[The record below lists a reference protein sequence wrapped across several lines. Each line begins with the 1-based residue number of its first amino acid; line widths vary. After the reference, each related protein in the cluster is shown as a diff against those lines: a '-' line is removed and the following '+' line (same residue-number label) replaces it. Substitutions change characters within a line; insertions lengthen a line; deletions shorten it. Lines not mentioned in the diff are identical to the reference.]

1 MDEQAKKVA
10 ELEAKIAE
18 MISGK
23 IGESLDKVV
32 SEKLDAKMKELG
44 MSVEDAKKGNVPA
57 AFLGL
62 SPEETAKMT
71 KGERAA
77 KFVKAC
83 LHKDMDTLRA
93 FKALSEG
100 TDSAGGFLV
109 PEEFRSE
116 VYRIA
121 NDYGL
126 ARKLCTKIPM
136 KRDVLNMPTLSSS
149 VTVYWPG
156 EGAAGT
162 ESNPVFGRTRL
173 EAKTMVGLTV
183 MSNELL
189 EDADVDIISY
199 IAELF
204 AEAMAGEE
212 DNQLFNGTGN
222 PFTGIFNN
230 SSVNVVTMATGQDTF
245 AETLADDLRDLI
257 SQVKATALPGAAY
270 FMHRTTWGSV
280 QKIKQNS
287 NHVVALQ
294 NPMITPAS
302 AAEINPNLLPVG
314 TIWGYPVYLSDQ
326 IVSTTAVSTKFI
338 AFGNL
343 KYAWFGDRKQMTMKI
358 SDSATVG
365 SNNVFAENES
375 AVRFTER
382 VAIAVGLPTAFAVLK
397 TAAS

>member
-1 MDEQAKKVA
+1 MTDQEKTMAA
-10 ELEAKIAE
+10 FEAKIAE
-18 MISGK
+18 MIGGTLEK
-23 IGESLDKVV
+23 TLNEVV

-44 MSVEDAKKGNVPA
+44 MTREDAKKGAIPA

-62 SPEETAKMT
+62 SEEDAARMT
-71 KGERAA
+71 KAEKAS
-77 KFVKAC
+77 KFVKAV
-83 LHKDMDTLRA
+83 LHKDMATLTA
-93 FKALSEG
+93 MKAMSEG
-100 TDSAGGFLV
+100 TDSTGGFLV
-109 PEEFRSE
+109 PEEFSSE
-116 VYRIA
+116 IARIA

-136 KRDVLNMPTLSSS
+136 KRDTMNMPTLSTS

-156 EGAAGT
+156 EATAGT
-162 ESNPVFGRTRL
+162 ESTPAFGNTRL
-173 EAKTMVGLTV
+173 KASTMVGLTV
-183 MSNELL
+183 MSNDLL
-189 EDADVDIISY
+189 EDADTDVIQY

-212 DNQLFNGTGN
+212 DNQLFNGTGS
-222 PFTGIFNN
+222 PFTGILQHAD
-230 SSVNVVTMATGQDTF
+230 VTTVTMASGQDTF
-245 AETLADDLRDLI
+245 AEVLADDLRDMI

-270 FMHRTTWGSV
+270 FMHRLTWGIV

-302 AAEINPNLLPVG
+302 AAGINPNLLPVG
-314 TIWGYPVYLSDQ
+314 SIWGYPVYLSEQ

-338 AFGNL
+338 VFGNL
-343 KYAWFGDRKQMTMKI
+343 KYAWFGDRRQVTMAV

-365 SNNVFAENES
+365 SANVFASNQS

-382 VAIAVGLPTAFAVLK
+382 VAIAVGLPAAFVALK

>member
-1 MDEQAKKVA
+1 MEKIDSKSLEEKL
-10 ELEAKIAE
+10 LEAV
-18 MISGK
+18 SGK
-23 IGESLDKVV
+23 VGESLDKLV
-32 SEKLDAKMKELG
+32 SEKLEAHMKALSIDAAA
-44 MSVEDAKKGNVPA
+44 AKKGDLPA
-57 AFLGL
+57 AFLGM
-62 SPEETAKMT
+62 SEEQVAKMS
-71 KGERAA
+71 KGEKAA
-77 KFVKAC
+77 KFIKAVF
-83 LHKDMDTLRA
+83 HKDMDSLRA
-93 FKALSEG
+93 MKALSEG

-126 ARKLCTKIPM
+126 ARKLCTRIPM
-136 KRDVLNMPTLSSS
+136 KRDVLNMPTLTTS
-149 VTVYWPG
+149 VSVYWPG

-173 EAKTMVGLTV
+173 EAKTLVGLTV
-183 MSNELL
+183 LSNELL
-189 EDADVDIISY
+189 EDADVDIVNML
-199 IAELF
+199 AELF

-212 DNQLFNGTGN
+212 DNQLFNGTGS
-222 PFTGIFNN
+222 PFTGILVN

-245 AETLADDLRDLI
+245 AEVLAGDLRDLI
-257 SQVKATALPGAAY
+257 SQIKAVALPGAGY
-270 FMHRTTWGSV
+270 FMHRSVWGIV
-280 QKIKQNS
+280 QKIQNNS
-287 NHVVALQ
+287 NYVVALQ

-302 AAEINPNLLPVG
+302 AAAINPNLLPVG
-314 TIWGYPVYLSDQ
+314 TVWGYPVFLSDQ

-343 KYAWFGDRKQMTMKI
+343 KYAWFGDRGQMGLKI
-358 SDSATVG
+358 SDSATVNG
-365 SNNVFAENES
+365 NNVFAENES